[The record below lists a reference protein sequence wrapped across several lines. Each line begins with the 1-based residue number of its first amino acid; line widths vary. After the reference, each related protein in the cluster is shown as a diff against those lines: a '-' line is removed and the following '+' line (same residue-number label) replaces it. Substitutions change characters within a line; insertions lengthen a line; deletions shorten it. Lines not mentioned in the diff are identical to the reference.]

1 MTKQTDALNE
11 LRRMTV
17 PELDD
22 HLLKQRRRLF
32 EVRFQQAT
40 GQVENHR
47 QVREI
52 RQEIARAMTVRIEIE
67 RGLRP
72 AFVEPVAHVAPAK
85 PKPARAPRAKPPR
98 ASRSRPSFPPLF
110 PLQTPFRPQM
120 PSRKPST
127 SRRMSMSDATQANVT
142 RTRRKVRD
150 GVVVSDKMEKTVI
163 VLVQIS
169 KPHPLYK
176 KVVRHSTRFKVHDD
190 ESCGIGD
197 RVRIVETRPI
207 SKEIRWRVAEVLEK
221 AR

>member
-1 MTKQTDALNE
+1 VTKQTDALNE

-52 RQEIARAMTVRIEIE
+52 RHEIARAMTVRIEIE

-85 PKPARAPRAKPPR
+85 PKPVRAPRAKPAPR
-98 ASRSRPSFPPLF
+98 LEVPA
-110 PLQTPFRPQM
+110 
-120 PSRKPST
+120 
-127 SRRMSMSDATQANVT
+127 
-142 RTRRKVRD
+142 
-150 GVVVSDKMEKTVI
+150 VVPAAV
-163 VLVQIS
+163 
-169 KPHPLYK
+169 P
-176 KVVRHSTRFKVHDD
+176 
-190 ESCGIGD
+190 
-197 RVRIVETRPI
+197 
-207 SKEIRWRVAEVLEK
+207 VAEPAEPTDAVAETVDAK
-221 AR
+221 EDVDE